1 MLRRER
7 GFTLIELL
15 IVVAIIGI
23 IAAIAVPNLLTAIQR
38 SKRSRTAADMR
49 AIGTAL
55 GSYQVDTN
63 IFPISSANNF
73 FAVYR
78 QGTAQSGMTGE
89 YYEGAYK
96 DGWGT
101 IFYYSSQYGQ
111 SYTLKALGKDKN
123 TGAATNSDFDS
134 DILYI
139 NGIFTAPISLVN
151 K

>member
-1 MLRRER
+1 MLMLRREK

-55 GSYQVDTN
+55 GSYQVDCN
-63 IFPISSANNF
+63 IFPVQAGNF
-73 FAVYR
+73 QSIYR
-78 QGTAQSGMTGE
+78 QGALATGMTGE

-96 DGWGT
+96 DGWGS
-101 IFYYSSQYGQ
+101 IFYYSSGNGQ
-111 SYTLKALGKDKN
+111 SYTLK
-123 TGAATNSDFDS
+123 
-134 DILYI
+134 
-139 NGIFTAPISLVN
+139 
-151 K
+151 